1 MPAIDQLTFIRQVLG
16 RLLDSIPEDDLFRI
30 PDGFVNHIAWN
41 GAHLVATQ
49 QALTYGLSGVQPFVP
64 QELID
69 RYRKGTHPGDGDA
82 ASYRAIMEYSLEAP
96 ARTAADF
103 AAGKF
108 AAFSPYETSQGFRLS
123 SIEEA
128 ISFNNF
134 HEGIHLGYI
143 LALRKALA

>member
-1 MPAIDQLTFIRQVLG
+1 MLAIDQLSFIRQVLG
-16 RLLDSIPEDDLFRI
+16 QLLDSIPEDDLFRI
-30 PDGFVNHIAWN
+30 PDGFVNHVAWN

-49 QALTYGLSGVQPFVP
+49 QVLTYGLSGVEPFVP

-69 RYRKGTHPGDGDA
+69 RYRKGTLPSDGDA
-82 ASYRAIMEYSLEAP
+82 ESFRAIMEYSLEAP
-96 ARTAADF
+96 KRTAEDL

-108 AAFSPYETSQGFRLS
+108 SGYSLYETSQGFKLS
-123 SIEEA
+123 TVEEA

-134 HEGIHLGYI
+134 HEGLHLGYI